1 VRLVRLWVGDYRNY
15 ESAELEPA
23 PEGLTVIQGGNGDG
37 KTNLLEA
44 IGYLATLS
52 SFRGAPPDALIRHG
66 ADRGVVRA
74 EVEREGR
81 SVLLEVELHAG
92 GRHRMMVNRQP
103 VRRARDLLGALRVS
117 VFSPDDLSLVKG
129 GPAERRQY
137 LDEVLVALRPAN
149 EALRADVERILRQR
163 NALLKQAG
171 LKQTGWK
178 RSGNQLSPDIASTLD
193 VWDAKL
199 TEAGEALAVARED
212 LVVALEPQVTMAY
225 GQLAAGRGDV
235 TLAYQRS
242 WRGPLSHALAAARDD
257 DLRRAS
263 TTVGPHRDELSLAVA
278 GGGRDVPVP
287 LPARTHASQGEQRS
301 LALALR
307 LGAHALVA
315 ESTGSSPVLL
325 LDDVFSELDAAR
337 GAALLSSLPV
347 GQALLTTA
355 GPSPAGASPTRTVH
369 VRAGQV
375 RSDHVETGHV
385 GAGQVEA
392 GHVGAGTRR

>member
-1 VRLVRLWVGDYRNY
+1 MRLIRLWVGNYRNY

-23 PEGLTVIQGGNGDG
+23 PEGLTVIEGANGDG

-44 IGYLATLS
+44 VAYLATLS
-52 SFRGAPPDALIRHG
+52 SFRGAPVGALVRHG
-66 ADRGVVRA
+66 VERAVVRA

-81 SVLLEVELHAG
+81 SVLLEVEIHAG

-117 VFSPDDLSLVKG
+117 VFSPDDLSMVKG
-129 GPAERRQY
+129 GPGERRQY

-163 NALLKQAG
+163 NALLKQAQAR
-171 LKQTGWK
+171 LAERK
-178 RSGNQLSPDIASTLD
+178 RGSDQLSPDVASTLD

-199 TEAGEALAVARED
+199 SDAGEMLADARED
-212 LVVALEPQVTMAY
+212 LVMALEPQVTKAY
-225 GQLAAGRGDV
+225 GQLATGKGDV

-242 WRGPLSHALAAARDD
+242 WRGPLSDALATARDE
-257 DLRRAS
+257 DLRRAV
-263 TTVGPHRDELSLAVA
+263 TTAGPHRDELSLAIT
-278 GGGRDVPVP
+278 GGGREVPVP

-307 LGAHALVA
+307 LGAHVLIT

-337 GAALLSSLPV
+337 SSALLASLPL

-355 GPSPAGASPTRTVH
+355 GSAPAGFSPARTVS
-369 VRAGQV
+369 VRAG
-375 RSDHVETGHV
+375 R
-385 GAGQVEA
+385 VEA
-392 GHVGAGTRR
+392 GRAS

>member
-1 VRLVRLWVGDYRNY
+1 MRLIRLWVGNYRNY

-23 PEGLTVIQGGNGDG
+23 PEGLTVIEGANGDG

-44 IGYLATLS
+44 VAYLATLS
-52 SFRGAPPDALIRHG
+52 SFRGAPVDALVRHG
-66 ADRGVVRA
+66 VERAVVRA

-81 SVLLEVELHAG
+81 SVLLEVEIHAG

-117 VFSPDDLSLVKG
+117 VFSPDDLSMVKG
-129 GPAERRQY
+129 GPGERRQY

-163 NALLKQAG
+163 NALLKQAQAR
-171 LKQTGWK
+171 LAERK
-178 RSGNQLSPDIASTLD
+178 RGSDQLSPDVASTLD

-199 TEAGEALAVARED
+199 SDAGEMLADARED
-212 LVVALEPQVTMAY
+212 LVMALEPQVTKAY
-225 GQLAAGRGDV
+225 GQLATGKGDV

-242 WRGPLSHALAAARDD
+242 WRGPLSDALATARDE
-257 DLRRAS
+257 DLRRAV
-263 TTVGPHRDELSLAVA
+263 TTAGPHRDELSLAIT
-278 GGGRDVPVP
+278 GGGREVPVP

-307 LGAHALVA
+307 LGAHVLIT

-337 GAALLSSLPV
+337 SSALLASLPL

-355 GPSPAGASPTRTVH
+355 GSAPAGFSPARTVS
-369 VRAGQV
+369 VRAG
-375 RSDHVETGHV
+375 R
-385 GAGQVEA
+385 VEA
-392 GHVGAGTRR
+392 GRAS